1 MKVGRVGGRAGV
13 RRALRPLRFRFDR
26 SPCVPRARET
36 CRSREPRSGERCDP
50 LARSG
55 SGAGGYAQA
64 VWSTGAPMAPT
75 PPDTTDSPT
84 ARQPGQPRPAPARRI
99 RSTSGATSGIQRA
112 LPEPPSSREGSR
124 AFTNAREP
132 ANTVTTTN
140 GTITPAGD
148 QTQRRSTVGG
158 SGDGFP
164 VGYGC
169 AAIDVWGAVRAN
181 TNTPTPLNRRGGRV
195 RARPAGPWRT
205 HAPEQRGWTRYVPLT
220 RRTCVQPW
228 LGGRVGPVGPT
239 AGGRGT
245 RDIAPRSDFRPIRLD
260 NAQMR
265 ACFGRGVGEA
275 GGADQSSSVTSCCTR
290 RAMSSRVA
298 RTSSRGRPLGSGR
311 SQST

>member
-195 RARPAGPWRT
+195 RARPAGLGERT
-205 HAPEQRGWTRYVPLT
+205 PLNRGGGPDTSHSPGGHACSRGWAGEWGQSVRLREVEAPETLLQGQISDRFGWITPR
-220 RRTCVQPW
+220 CV
-228 LGGRVGPVGPT
+228 LVLVGGSERP
-239 AGGRGT
+239 AGR
-245 RDIAPRSDFRPIRLD
+245 I
-260 NAQMR
+260 
-265 ACFGRGVGEA
+265 
-275 GGADQSSSVTSCCTR
+275 
-290 RAMSSRVA
+290 SRV
-298 RTSSRGRPLGSGR
+298 L
-311 SQST
+311 